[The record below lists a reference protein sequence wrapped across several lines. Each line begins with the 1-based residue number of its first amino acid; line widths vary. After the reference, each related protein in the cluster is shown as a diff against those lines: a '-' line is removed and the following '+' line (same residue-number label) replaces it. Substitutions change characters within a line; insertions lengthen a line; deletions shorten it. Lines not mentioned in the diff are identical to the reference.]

1 MKLSRLIPVSLGL
14 GVVLV
19 LSVLVIGSRGPS
31 GTELTV
37 QFSDTTG
44 LYVGNDVQV
53 VGVPV
58 GEVTAIAPRGTRSD
72 VSIRVDDDVNVAADA
87 GAVVMQSALV
97 TDRFIELTPP
107 WSDGARMGD
116 GGVIPLDRTRSPANV
131 DDVMTAIDDLV
142 VALKDT
148 TSDGKDIGDLLSV
161 GADQLDGKGA
171 KIADALEA
179 TSDALGTIDGREP
192 ELTAIVGDLDSLT
205 AMLAERDTTVR
216 RLSESVATSTTILA
230 GQREDL
236 TATLKALRELS
247 STTSA
252 FVKENEG
259 RVVDDL
265 EEATAVL
272 DTMVGRKAELAETF
286 DLLPLVAENITRAY
300 DPETRR
306 TRIRVD
312 VRNTGPFSAVGRA
325 ELCRLLRVIPD
336 CDALTSPNGTG
347 ALDPLFHWFTTFF
360 PEDL

>member
-1 MKLSRLIPVSLGL
+1 V
-14 GVVLV
+14 
-19 LSVLVIGSRGPS
+19 
-31 GTELTV
+31 
-37 QFSDTTG
+37 
-44 LYVGNDVQV
+44 
-53 VGVPV
+53 
-58 GEVTAIAPRGTRSD
+58 
-72 VSIRVDDDVNVAADA
+72 
-87 GAVVMQSALV
+87 
-97 TDRFIELTPP
+97 
-107 WSDGARMGD
+107 
-116 GGVIPLDRTRSPANV
+116 DRTRSPANV

-148 TSDGKDIGDLLSV
+148 TGDGKDIGDLLSV
-161 GADQLDGKGA
+161 GAKQLDGKGA
-171 KIADALEA
+171 RIADALEA
-179 TSDALGTIDGREP
+179 TSEALGTVDGREP
-192 ELTAIVGDLDSLT
+192 ELTAIVEDLDSLT

-216 RLSESVATSTTILA
+216 KLSESVAGSTEILA

-236 TATLKALRELS
+236 TSTLKALRKLS
-247 STTSA
+247 TTTSA
-252 FVKENEG
+252 FVKENQG

-272 DTMVGRKAELAETF
+272 DTMVGRKGELAETF

-336 CDALTSPNGTG
+336 CDSVTNPGGTG
-347 ALDPLFHWFTTFF
+347 ALDPLLHWFTTFF